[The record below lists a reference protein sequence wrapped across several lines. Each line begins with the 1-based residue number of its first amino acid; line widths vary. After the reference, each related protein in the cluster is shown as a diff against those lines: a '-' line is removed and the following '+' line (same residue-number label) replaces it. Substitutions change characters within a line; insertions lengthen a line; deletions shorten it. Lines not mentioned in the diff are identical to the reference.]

1 MYEEPT
7 TPKWVRNT
15 LLILGLILVV
25 WAVFT
30 LVDRNADAF
39 KDKAGVEEAVP
50 QEEKE
55 VQKHDAAESQV
66 LIGPENIADMV
77 EMVSPAVV
85 NIEADHVSSGYG
97 SDIFRDP
104 FFKEFFGDQYG
115 NPGGNVET
123 AIGTGFIISK
133 EGYVVTNQ
141 HVIDEADKIK
151 VNLVN
156 GDSYTAEVVGQDY
169 EMDLAV
175 LKIAAKTELTPLELG
190 NSKSLRVGEWVIAIG
205 NPYGLDHTVTA
216 GVVSAKGRPMQ
227 IENRVYKDLIQ
238 TDAAINPG
246 NSGGPLLNTSGQVV
260 GINTAV
266 NAQAQG
272 IGFAISIDTARQI
285 LDELISKGKVIR
297 PYIGIY
303 LQPVTPEIAEYLK
316 IKQKGIIVAGIEPN
330 SPAERAGLQRYDV
343 ITHIDRQEIN
353 NYDQLQ
359 EVLKKHKVGD
369 NIGLHVIRN
378 GDPLLVPLKLAEKP

>member
-1 MYEEPT
+1 MYEEPA

-15 LLILGLILVV
+15 LLVLGLILVI

-30 LVDRNADAF
+30 LVEQNADAL
-39 KDKAGVEEAVP
+39 KDKADVEETVP

-55 VQKHDAAESQV
+55 VQKKETAQSSL
-66 LIGPENIADMV
+66 LIGPANIADMV

-85 NIEADHVSSGYG
+85 NIEAKQINKGYG
-97 SDIFRDP
+97 SEFFQDP
-104 FFKEFFGDQYG
+104 FFKEFFGDNSA
-115 NPGGNVET
+115 NPRDNVET

-141 HVIDEADKIK
+141 HVIDECDEIK

-156 GDSYTAEVVGQDY
+156 GESYTAEVVGQDY

-175 LKIAAKTELTPLELG
+175 LKITAKTELTPLELG
-190 NSKSLRVGEWVIAIG
+190 SSEKLRVGEWVIAIG
-205 NPYGLDHTVTA
+205 NPYGLDHTVTV

-246 NSGGPLLNTSGQVV
+246 NSGGPLLNTSGQVI

-285 LDELISKGKVIR
+285 LDELITNGKVIR

-303 LQPVTPEIAEYLK
+303 LQPVTQEIADYLK
-316 IKQKGIIVAGIEPN
+316 IEQKGIIVAGIEPD
-330 SPAERAGLQRYDV
+330 SPADRAGLQRYDV
-343 ITHIDRQEIN
+343 ITHIDQQEIN

-369 NIGLHVIRN
+369 SIGLQVIRDGN
-378 GDPLLVPLKLAEKP
+378 PMLIPLKLAEKP